1 MIVGTLYRDE
11 LITKSLKVG
20 NRNQNFEVGYVNE
33 DEHGEIIGFG
43 VRMTLPEMTLPEM
56 TPDEAEAAE
65 ATIDGNVLALVD
77 VGDVVRFEGNVFTKA
92 AVPGEDAWATA
103 SDLAGLINALG
114 DWGAV
119 ENSGDVDITAAVG
132 GAAWNNRVASVD
144 VLVDTTSG
152 GDPSTPAS
160 ATIEAAVL
168 LQLAKGDT
176 VEFAGKVFTKADATS
191 VDEDTFEDAAGLI
204 TCINALSDWAAVD
217 DSGDIDIT
225 AEADGE
231 EYNDFDIMVTFNVA
245 TAGGVN
251 GTPAPKGRVVFDS
264 DAVYISIEESTIA
277 ETHWKKVE
285 LADLSSA

>member
-1 MIVGTLYRDE
+1 MGTLYRDE

-43 VRMTLPEMTLPEM
+43 VRMTLPEMT
-56 TPDEAEAAE
+56 PDEAKAAE

-77 VGDVVRFEGNVFTKA
+77 VGDVVRFEGNVFIKA
-92 AVPGEDAWATA
+92 AAPGEDAWATA

-132 GAAWNNRVASVD
+132 GAVWNNRVVSVD

-225 AEADGE
+225 AEANGE
-231 EYNDFDIMVTFNVA
+231 EYNDFGIMVTFNVA

-251 GTPAPKGRVVFDS
+251 GTPAPKGGVVFDS
-264 DAVYISIEESTIA
+264 SAVYISIEESTIA
-277 ETHWKKVE
+277 ETHWKKVA